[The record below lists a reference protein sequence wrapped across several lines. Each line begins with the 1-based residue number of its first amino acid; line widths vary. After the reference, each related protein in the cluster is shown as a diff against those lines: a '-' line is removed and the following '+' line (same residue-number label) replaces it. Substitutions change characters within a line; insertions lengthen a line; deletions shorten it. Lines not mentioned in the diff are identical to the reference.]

1 MSRNQNAL
9 QWEEKVA
16 LEQREHGRSWRSIVR
31 YFARLNNFAGVD
43 ATLRLAKLEAQALAA

>member
-1 MSRNQNAL
+1 MGKNLNAL

-16 LEQREHGRSWRSIVR
+16 LEKREHGQSWRAIAG

-43 ATLRLAKLEAQALAA
+43 AAVRLMKAEQQALAA